1 MCKGITCPHDGINE
15 DAADE
20 IERLREMVN
29 SIANAQ
35 DGWGR
40 VPRLE
45 AEIERLREWKE
56 VANMFGECFRMDE
69 FGQSPV
75 SDGQDVF
82 QATLAW
88 ERLRTKEGR
97 E

>member
-1 MCKGITCPHDGINE
+1 MTDDIVTRSQQHGTHHGNTGTDAEYIEYLELKLAQ
-15 DAADE
+15 AADE
-20 IERLREMVN
+20 IERLRE
-29 SIANAQ
+29 
-35 DGWGR
+35 
-40 VPRLE
+40 
-45 AEIERLREWKE
+45 WKA

-88 ERLRTKEGR
+88 ERLRTKAVSND
-97 E
+97 